1 MYINIYTM
9 VICMYMY
16 MSHVEVECRMVHR
29 LQIVLRTTYYVLQVS
44 KRTHLFL
51 LHHVDLLVSAVALCT
66 VCCVE
71 YVLHSFLVEQWHYN
85 YNLQKLDNVAI
96 SAALSSN
103 PKMSR
108 SDRSWF
114 RLVEDT
120 AIGLPSCVTQRRQTW
135 YTLLLCA

>member
-1 MYINIYTM
+1 M
-9 VICMYMY
+9 VICMY

>member
-1 MYINIYTM
+1 M
-9 VICMYMY
+9 VICMYM
-16 MSHVEVECRMVHR
+16 SHVEVEVECRMVHR

>member
-1 MYINIYTM
+1 MN
-9 VICMYMY
+9 VHICMY
-16 MSHVEVECRMVHR
+16 MSHVEVEWYTDYR
-29 LQIVLRTTYYVLQVS
+29 LYYVLYYVLQVS

-71 YVLHSFLVEQWHYN
+71 YVLHSFLIEQWHYN